1 VSAAVDPVLAGA
13 LRVALALLLLPAAWH
28 KARDPARFRAALAGY
43 GLLPERALPAAPW
56 LLAAAELAV
65 GAALLLPGS
74 GAPPALAAAALL
86 ALYAGA
92 MVAALAAGRRGIE
105 CGCGGP
111 AGARPLG
118 PGLVARNAVLAA
130 AALAAALPVAPR
142 PLVWID
148 ALSLAGAVAAAG
160 LLFAAAELSLDQ
172 AARGRALRRVSV
184 VGPAP
189 AGELVAEGRE
199 A

>member
-1 VSAAVDPVLAGA
+1 MSAALDPVLAAA

-28 KARDPARFRAALAGY
+28 KARDPERFREALAGY
-43 GLLPERALPAAPW
+43 GLLPARALPAAGW
-56 LLAAAELAV
+56 LLAAAELAA
-65 GAALLLPGS
+65 GAALLWPGS
-74 GAPPALAAAALL
+74 GPLPALAAAALL

-92 MVAALAAGRRGIE
+92 MAAALAAGRRGIE

-118 PGLVARNAVLAA
+118 PGLVARNAALAA
-130 AALAAALPVAPR
+130 AALAAALPAAPR

-148 ALSLAGAVAAAG
+148 ALSLGGAVAASG
-160 LLFAAAELSLDQ
+160 LIFAAAELSLGQ
-172 AARGRALRRVSV
+172 AARGRSLRR
-184 VGPAP
+184 
-189 AGELVAEGRE
+189 GRH